1 MHLRRWSALGAFAA
15 LGAFLL
21 AVPTAGFG
29 GEDEMSG
36 AKLKHGAGS
45 GVYIVRMIDQPVV
58 AYEGDVAG
66 LTATKPAKGAKLDPR
81 SSDVTKYVG
90 YLDSKHDAA
99 LAKVGAKKIY
109 DYRYA
114 FNGFAAELSG
124 AQADKLAATEGVL
137 SVEKAV
143 EVTMDTAT
151 TPAFLGLTDPVNGL
165 WTKQGIKGENVVI
178 GVLEP
183 RIPPSPTAR
192 APARRVRRASWITS
206 RSPDR
211 TASAPRAK
219 TSAAPTATRS

>member
-165 WTKQGIKGENVVI
+165 WTNEGSEGQAG
-178 GVLEP
+178 LPADP
-183 RIPPSPTAR
+183 RIAR
-192 APARRVRRASWITS
+192 QVHPGRKLQRLRLQPEADRRAVLLRVT
-206 RSPDR
+206 RLR
-211 TASAPRAK
+211 LGASA
-219 TSAAPTATRS
+219 